1 MQRTLVVV
9 SWLGKM
15 PLAPKPKQGKVESCF
30 HWNLSLIPPM
40 RPVVFSPENPK
51 LERAHEISYALPG
64 VLAQSHSPQFKL
76 LQVMEP
82 LSLVP
87 EPSQGCPASGL
98 MHGPLEEQHQISH
111 WLWKTRPVH
120 HLLPPGSPPD
130 GTQPKYLHPKYTAFC
145 LLVLVKLPKTLLPL
159 LGVMA
164 DDKSLSLKRECSWPV
179 PPAYQE

>member
-1 MQRTLVVV
+1 
-9 SWLGKM
+9 M

-40 RPVVFSPENPK
+40 RPVIFSPENPENLLK
-51 LERAHEISYALPG
+51 TGKSTWDQLRPPWGTGTVSFTLIQTPPSDGAFVTCPWALAGLP
-64 VLAQSHSPQFKL
+64 SP
-76 LQVMEP
+76 
-82 LSLVP
+82 
-87 EPSQGCPASGL
+87 GL
-98 MHGPLEEQHQISH
+98 MHGPLEEQHQISR

-179 PPAYQE
+179 PPAYEE